1 MNKPLCAPDILNV
14 ATYPAV
20 YGHFIA
26 GMHEERYDSGIKNC
40 SDKERIYELE
50 RGVDRMTGRR
60 GCRAVALL
68 LLTLSVAMLAGC
80 RETPEESAV
89 ASRAGGLPED
99 AVIEPLADGET
110 QIIELPDKWQ
120 QTEKWSKDRWIFEAD
135 VDLESI
141 ETGNL
146 PVIEMAQRSMTQEE
160 LEKLAEYFADGQ
172 ELYKPVPTT
181 KDVFQDKL
189 DRMNNAEGI
198 YAVYTIDTAFG
209 MKKEWLEK
217 GLAAAP
223 ETADQTPEKAEVTFG
238 PRQPD
243 PGADEAM
250 ERSRS
255 ISPETDAMPLFFFA
269 DVGEQRNSSIE
280 ARNYDADTGLTG
292 KFEWMDG
299 DTLLYQKNDIDMD
312 KGMHVEYKDVSETD
326 RQWEELLDACTAR
339 MTDENIDPEE
349 GKKQAESVLA
359 DLGLTDKVYASAEPV
374 LWFPSGTYPD
384 DVGNTGQDSL
394 WQADLDEAEAGY
406 VYTFLNE
413 VGGLG
418 VNFTYGGRTNGY
430 ISGVREEAYAPAFKV
445 ETVEIAVTESGVKYF
460 AWTGMSEAVSTVAE
474 NVKILP
480 FDKMKDRMTEYVS
493 YQFPG
498 SQPADSESR
507 FMYEVEDLTFGYTYL
522 TAYENPDHAW
532 AVPAWFLELKSG
544 QSAPELTGSDEIEM
558 TGWAYF
564 TFSAIDGGGVE
575 N

>member
-1 MNKPLCAPDILNV
+1 
-14 ATYPAV
+14 
-20 YGHFIA
+20 
-26 GMHEERYDSGIKNC
+26 MH
-40 SDKERIYELE
+40 
-50 RGVDRMTGRR
+50 M
-60 GCRAVALL
+60 
-68 LLTLSVAMLAGC
+68 
-80 RETPEESAV
+80 
-89 ASRAGGLPED
+89 
-99 AVIEPLADGET
+99 
-110 QIIELPDKWQ
+110 
-120 QTEKWSKDRWIFEAD
+120 
-135 VDLESI
+135 
-141 ETGNL
+141 
-146 PVIEMAQRSMTQEE
+146 
-160 LEKLAEYFADGQ
+160 
-172 ELYKPVPTT
+172 
-181 KDVFQDKL
+181 
-189 DRMNNAEGI
+189 
-198 YAVYTIDTAFG
+198 
-209 MKKEWLEK
+209 
-217 GLAAAP
+217 
-223 ETADQTPEKAEVTFG
+223 
-238 PRQPD
+238 
-243 PGADEAM
+243 
-250 ERSRS
+250 
-255 ISPETDAMPLFFFA
+255 
-269 DVGEQRNSSIE
+269 
-280 ARNYDADTGLTG
+280 
-292 KFEWMDG
+292 
-299 DTLLYQKNDIDMD
+299 
-312 KGMHVEYKDVSETD
+312 EYKDVSETD

-460 AWTGMSEAVSTVAE
+460 AWTGMSETVSTVAE

-544 QSAPELTGSDEIEM
+544 QSSPELTGSDEIEM